1 MIRVG
6 DLVKHIHWG
15 IIGVVLSMREN
26 GIGQSVEVYRVKAQD
41 TVWLYSS
48 NLEVLCKSET

>member
-1 MIRVG
+1 MQVG

-15 IIGVVLSMREN
+15 IIGVVLSTRKN
-26 GIGQSVEVYRVKAQD
+26 GLGSSVEVYRVKAQD
-41 TVWLYSS
+41 TVWLYSG

>member
-1 MIRVG
+1 MKVG

-26 GIGQSVEVYRVKAQD
+26 GIGSSVRVYRIKAQD

>member
-1 MIRVG
+1 MKVG
-6 DLVKHIHWG
+6 DLVRHIHWG

-26 GIGQSVEVYRVKAQD
+26 GIGHSVEVYRVKAQD